1 MVGPFDG
8 LDPRPVR
15 QDVTAHR
22 AGRAAMRFSW
32 RLLFGRRWLLP
43 TGLIL
48 LGMAGLAQLGLWQ
61 LDRLASRRAHNERI
75 RAQLTVAPLRVNDL
89 QDAWQPDAFAGRVAT
104 AAGVFD
110 YARQVGLKNRFHQ
123 EAIGI
128 HLFAPFRLA
137 DSGQV
142 IMVNRGWI
150 PQRAA
155 DADWSRFD
163 ERAGAVEIAGYLEP
177 SAALEP
183 EARGGRPVA
192 APDDNLWHR
201 EDLETM
207 AAHLDLPLAPMFL
220 VQEPAADE
228 EPGWPRRQARTLA
241 LSEGNH
247 FSYALQWFAFA
258 LILGV
263 GYVLLV
269 RKRTLDAGG
278 TSDAP

>member
-1 MVGPFDG
+1 
-8 LDPRPVR
+8 
-15 QDVTAHR
+15 
-22 AGRAAMRFSW
+22 MRFSW
-32 RLLFGRRWLLP
+32 RLLFGRRWILP

-61 LDRLASRRAHNERI
+61 LDRLASRRAHNERL
-75 RAQLTVAPLRVNDL
+75 RAQLTASPLRVNDL
-89 QDAWQPDAFAGRVAT
+89 QAGWQPDAFAGRVAT

-128 HLFAPFRLA
+128 HLFTPFRLA
-137 DSGQV
+137 DSEQV

-155 DADWSRFD
+155 DANWSRFD
-163 ERAGAVEIAGYLEP
+163 EKAGAAEIAGYLEP
-177 SAALEP
+177 SAALGP
-183 EARGGRPVA
+183 EARGGRPIA
-192 APDDNLWHR
+192 IPDDNLWHR

-228 EPGWPRRQARTLA
+228 APGWPRRQARTLD

-247 FSYALQWFAFA
+247 FSYALQWFSFS
-258 LILGV
+258 LILGI

-269 RKRTLDAGG
+269 RKRTLDASG
-278 TSDAP
+278 TSEAP